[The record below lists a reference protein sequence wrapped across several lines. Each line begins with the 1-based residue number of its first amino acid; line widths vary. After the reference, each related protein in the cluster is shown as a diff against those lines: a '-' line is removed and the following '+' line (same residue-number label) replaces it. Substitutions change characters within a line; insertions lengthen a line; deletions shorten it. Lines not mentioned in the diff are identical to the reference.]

1 MGYGRQRLINI
12 KSKMEEIMGSRK
24 NYMRKWT
31 VCFTAILFMVMAI
44 LPAKNLMAAS
54 LGDQGTPSGAP
65 ATPALS
71 HNNWD
76 GRGTYEITFNIWWG
90 NNATSYKLY
99 EDNAVIQEGDL
110 EANSPNAQSKVF
122 SIQKTENG
130 TYQYKLELAN
140 TYGTTGSNTIS
151 VSVTNAGETPDKP
164 EEPDEPKEETVEIPQ
179 FSVAGGTYTKAQTVE
194 ITCKTKDAVI
204 RYTTDGTNPD
214 KDAAV
219 YSKPISIE
227 KDTTLKAKAFKEGML
242 DSAVASAGYIIRESG
257 STDPV
262 KPTEGL
268 QKRLLIG
275 YWHTWGGSA
284 AGGVPFVKLRD
295 VDKNWDVINVS
306 FAEPVSAGSTDG
318 RMKFEV
324 SGLTAD
330 YTVDDFKA
338 DIKALQAEG
347 KKIVLSIGGYEGY
360 FSLTSE
366 SAVKQF
372 VSDIKGFVDEYGFD
386 GIDIDL
392 EQSSVTFNSGADPDY
407 KNPVSPKIVYMIQAI
422 REICDSYGNDFILS
436 WAPETF
442 YVQLGFQFYGGLNQY
457 CDSRA
462 GVYLPMIHALRDK
475 TSYVHVQLYNSM
487 AITGSDGKS
496 YTMGTTEGAVAM
508 CKMLLEGFNLSG
520 NADHFFE
527 PLRADQVVIGVPSSA
542 GAAGSGH
549 ISNENLQKAFS
560 ALIKDYPDLRGIMT
574 WSINWDAYQNNNSF
588 AKSNGLY
595 LDGLQN

>member
-24 NYMRKWT
+24 NYMRKWA

-227 KDTTLKAKAFKEGML
+227 KDTILKAKAFKEGML